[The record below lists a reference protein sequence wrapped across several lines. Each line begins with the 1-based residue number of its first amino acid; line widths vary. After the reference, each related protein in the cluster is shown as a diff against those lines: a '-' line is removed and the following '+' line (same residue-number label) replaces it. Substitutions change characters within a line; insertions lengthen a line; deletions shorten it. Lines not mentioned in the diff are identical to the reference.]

1 MSDQDVSK
9 RSKVT
14 TVADVKED
22 TSKVIYK
29 NGVSFSAFVYIK
41 DH

>member
-1 MSDQDVSK
+1 MLWKISDQDVSK

-29 NGVSFSAFVYIK
+29 NVFFKAFIYI
-41 DH
+41 